1 MLQHILPFRLDWRD
15 FTLAKD
21 PEFPHENQDAWRID
35 GPRGIAAIADGTAS
49 GIFCR
54 QWARILTDAAV
65 EDPPDLEDPAGF
77 AGWLARQ
84 RAAWSRSLDTSKLA
98 WYQKP
103 KLREGAFAT
112 LLWVRFLPE
121 EAALDS
127 SRAAAGCGRLR
138 GFAIGDSCLFL
149 VRCGAVVRRF
159 PIQSAA
165 QMDDSPLVL
174 GSVDLNRD
182 GLIRFDRFEEA
193 CLPADLIVLCTD
205 ALAEWALRQEESGRP
220 PQWEDYWDMP
230 ERTWEEE
237 ILALRA
243 AREIR
248 HDDTTLLLIRVGG
261 EKGTTG

>member
-21 PEFPHENQDAWRID
+21 PAFPHENQDAWRID
-35 GPRGIAAIADGTAS
+35 GPRGIAAIADGIAT

-54 QWARILTDAAV
+54 PWARILTDAAV
-65 EDPPDLEDPAGF
+65 EDPPDFEDPAGL

-98 WYQKP
+98 WYQRP

-121 EAALDS
+121 QPASDS
-127 SRAAAGCGRLR
+127 SDPAASCGRLR

-149 VRCGAVVRRF
+149 VRRGAVIRRF
-159 PIQSAA
+159 PIEVAA

-182 GLIRFDRFEEA
+182 GLLRFERFEEA
-193 CLPADLIVLCTD
+193 CWPEDLIVLCTD
-205 ALAEWALRQEESGRP
+205 ALAEWALRREESGRP
-220 PQWEDYWDMP
+220 PQWEDYWNMP

-243 AREIR
+243 ARELR
-248 HDDTTLLLIRVGG
+248 HDDTTLLLIRVG
-261 EKGTTG
+261 KPA